1 MSANTQSAGSR
12 CRGVAPEPPAGKV
25 GWLFG
30 LLPAAAERC
39 FQEDQEQAVVWV
51 QSLEWCP
58 PMLALLRGNAHA
70 KFQDTWGVA
79 FFVTPLLAMA
89 TCNATLHLGW
99 LSDRELEDT
108 GLAEASIMSG
118 WLLVFAS
125 SILLDAIPFR
135 WLLRLVSVLVGG
147 TVLIHHESAAVVV
160 RSVAA
165 ADLAFCSCRP
175 APHVLA
181 MQPLRRSPVKL

>member
-1 MSANTQSAGSR
+1 MSAETQKAAGNSGS
-12 CRGVAPEPPAGKV
+12 GVAPEPPAGRV

-30 LLPAAAERC
+30 IRPAAAEGC
-39 FQEDQEQAVVWV
+39 FQDDQEQTVVWV

-58 PMLALLRGNAHA
+58 PMLALLRGKMHA
-70 KFQDTWGVA
+70 KFLDPWAVA
-79 FFVTPLLAMA
+79 FFVTTLLAMA

-99 LSDRELEDT
+99 LDDRELEEI

-135 WLLRLVSVLVGG
+135 WLLRLVSLLVGG
-147 TVLIHHESAAVVV
+147 TVLIHHESAAVMV
-160 RSVAA
+160 
-165 ADLAFCSCRP
+165 
-175 APHVLA
+175 
-181 MQPLRRSPVKL
+181 SPVAVAVALYSCHPVPHTSSLCGPCTTRL